1 MIPAYLY
8 LNALLYAAFAAW
20 CTFSATATAR
30 AVGYLQLN
38 AGGESEY
45 RVVYGGLQL
54 GLAAVFALLA
64 RRSELWENGLIFS
77 LAIYLPLVAYRL
89 ATIGAFWPVPRVTLA
104 VAAME
109 TLLLAGAI
117 VLWFLSH

>member
-8 LNALLYAAFAAW
+8 LNALLYAGFAAW
-20 CTFSATATAR
+20 CVLNATATAR

-54 GLAAVFALLA
+54 GLALVFVLLA
-64 RRSELWENGLIFS
+64 RRSELWESGLVFA
-77 LAIYLPLVAYRL
+77 LAIYVPIVVFRL
-89 ATIGAFWPVPRVTLA
+89 ATIASFWPVPRVTLA

-109 TLLLAGAI
+109 SVLLAVAV
-117 VLWFLSH
+117 VLWIWSH